1 MLKNRLKE
9 IRMKEFMLN
18 SSQFAKM
25 IGINHTTYSNWELNV
40 SKPSLDKALEIAKK
54 LNRNVEDIWYLE

>member
-9 IRMKEFMLN
+9 IRMKEFMLS

-25 IGINHTTYSNWELNV
+25 IGINSTTYSNWELNV

>member
-25 IGINHTTYSNWELNV
+25 IGINNTTYSNWELNV